1 MALCSCSRFA
11 APEHNNL
18 LNGETVTNSMSNS
31 KSDYSPSN
39 NANKRSLNDLKFSA
53 DLTQEQVEAG
63 WGDPD
68 GHRGSGID
76 YFEYALE
83 DGSEV
88 WLAYLNGVPPRKLMG
103 ALRFNPSSKQFEHLY
118 N

>member
-1 MALCSCSRFA
+1 
-11 APEHNNL
+11 
-18 LNGETVTNSMSNS
+18 
-31 KSDYSPSN
+31 
-39 NANKRSLNDLKFSA
+39 LNDLKFSA

>member
-1 MALCSCSRFA
+1 MTLCSCSRLA
-11 APEHNNL
+11 TPEHNNL
-18 LNGETVTNSMSNS
+18 VNVETMTNSMP
-31 KSDYSPSN
+31 KSDRADDTSN
-39 NANKRSLNDLKFSA
+39 NTNKLRLNDLKFSA